1 MPHARPNCP
10 TAAHRQSGAQSLDAK
25 ILMMT
30 SPARRLHYTYAQYVA
45 LETESPIRHE
55 YLDGEIYAMAG
66 SSPDHAA
73 LAATV
78 IGLLRPQL
86 PDGCRAFTSD
96 LRVRISV
103 TGLSTY
109 PDIAVV
115 CGPTARAADDPLAV
129 VNPIVLVEVT
139 SDSTED
145 YDRGEK
151 LRHYTALP
159 SLREVLFV
167 SHREPRLVVHR
178 RQDSGWEVSEARAG
192 TTLSLE
198 SIAATI
204 AVDDV
209 YRDGL
214 EDQP

>member
-1 MPHARPNCP
+1 V
-10 TAAHRQSGAQSLDAK
+10 T
-25 ILMMT
+25 
-30 SPARRLHYTYAQYVA
+30 

-66 SSPDHAA
+66 GSPDHAA

-139 SDSTED
+139 AIPLKT
-145 YDRGEK
+145 
-151 LRHYTALP
+151 TT
-159 SLREVLFV
+159 V
-167 SHREPRLVVHR
+167 
-178 RQDSGWEVSEARAG
+178 ARSSG
-192 TTLSLE
+192 TTRRCRVCVRCCSCHTASLGSW
-198 SIAATI
+198 SIVARI
-204 AVDDV
+204 Q
-209 YRDGL
+209 GGK
-214 EDQP
+214 